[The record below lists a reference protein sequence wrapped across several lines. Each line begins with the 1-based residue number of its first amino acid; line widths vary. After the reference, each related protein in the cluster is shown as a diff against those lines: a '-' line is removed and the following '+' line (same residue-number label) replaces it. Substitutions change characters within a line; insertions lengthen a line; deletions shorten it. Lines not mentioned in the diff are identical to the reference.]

1 MNNFTERLLAA
12 QYRTLLFSKE
22 FSEDAIFGFECNDG
36 WADVIEAT
44 LSLVQQRARVSA
56 LDVKVTQVK
65 EKFGQLRIYHRGGNE
80 SIGAAFEIAELVS
93 GCVCEIC
100 GMPGGLISIDGW
112 SQTRCGH
119 HSGPDQI
126 ARDENLKSDE
136 NHIASYVEAVN
147 VILSFFGD
155 GAVLWVQQERT
166 VFAGRRPCE
175 MLATEEGCQAIYLM
189 LKRLEYGIGL

>member
-1 MNNFTERLLAA
+1 MNNFIERLLAA
-12 QYRTLLFSKE
+12 QYRTLLFPKD
-22 FSEDAIFGFECNDG
+22 FSGEAIFGFECNDG

-44 LSLVQQRARVSA
+44 LWLVQQRAGASG
-56 LDVKVTQVK
+56 LDVKVTQAK
-65 EKFGQLRIYHRGGNE
+65 EKFGQLRIYHRGGDE
-80 SIGAAFEIAELVS
+80 SIGAAFDIAGLVS

-112 SQTRCGH
+112 LQARCGQ
-119 HSGPDQI
+119 HSEPDQI

-136 NHIASYVEAVN
+136 NYIASYVEAVN
-147 VILSFFGD
+147 LILSFFGE

-166 VFAGRRPCE
+166 AFAGRRPCE

-189 LKRLEYGIGL
+189 LKRLERGIGL

>member
-1 MNNFTERLLAA
+1 MNNFIERHLAA
-12 QYRTLLFSKE
+12 QYRALLFSKD

-44 LSLVQQRARVSA
+44 LWLVQQRAEVSA

-65 EKFGQLRIYHRGGNE
+65 EKFGQLRIYHRGGDE
-80 SIGAAFEIAELVS
+80 SIGAAFEIAELLS
-93 GCVCEIC
+93 GSVCEMC
-100 GMPGGLISIDGW
+100 GMPGGAICIDGW
-112 SQTRCGH
+112 LQTRCGQ
-119 HSGPDQI
+119 HSGPGQI

-136 NHIASYVEAVN
+136 NYIASYVEAVN
-147 VILSFFGD
+147 LILSFFGE

-166 VFAGRRPCE
+166 AFSGRRPCE

-189 LKRLEYGIGL
+189 LKRLEYGVGV

>member
-44 LSLVQQRARVSA
+44 LWLVQRRARVSA

-65 EKFGQLRIYHRGGNE
+65 EKFGQLRIYHRGGDE

-112 SQTRCGH
+112 LRARCGQ
-119 HSGPDQI
+119 HSGPEQKD
-126 ARDENLKSDE
+126 RVENFKSDE
-136 NHIASYVEAVN
+136 NYIASYVEAVN
-147 VILSFFGD
+147 LILSFFGE
-155 GAVLWVQQERT
+155 GAVHWVQQERT
-166 VFAGRRPCE
+166 AFAGRRPCE
-175 MLATEEGCQAIYLM
+175 MLATEEGCQAIYLL
-189 LKRLEYGIGL
+189 LKRLEYGVGV